1 MSVEHNQL
9 QKELHKALLKAA
21 KSAKDIGYNPH
32 VFNQMLATEG
42 GYSVAKK
49 LIHKTSTG
57 FEKLWELNRLDLST
71 EAVILQ
77 KEFRPLFTE
86 EEQEIAKTRLREFG
100 YEVDVLNIDLP
111 ELKPS
116 GRIREFNYYEDSLKA
131 KVIFEHIV
139 NGLTHR
145 ELDEAVLGL
154 DKNNSKGFQ
163 SMGILHFLGIKANY
177 KGVFEGKTLKEV
189 IVILTE
195 QEKDFEESIR
205 LLSLLDDSSLI
216 NTINS
221 DLEAEQIE
229 DGHGIEGNVKY
240 YYGKRYERDPK
251 NRILAIKKHG
261 AKCYTCGFS
270 FEEVYGER
278 GKDFI
283 EIHHIK
289 PLSTLKKAVEINP
302 ETDLVPL
309 CANCHRMVHRR
320 KDEVLSI
327 EELKEIIAKHRE

>member
-1 MSVEHNQL
+1 MSEEHKQL

-21 KSAKDIGYNPH
+21 KSAKNIGYNPH
-32 VFNQMLATEG
+32 IFNQMLATEG

-57 FEKLWELNRLDLST
+57 FEKLWKLNRLDLST

-86 EEQEIAKTRLREFG
+86 EEQEIAKTRLSEFG
-100 YEVDVLNIDLP
+100 YEVDVLST

-116 GRIREFNYYEDSLKA
+116 GRIREFNDYEDSLKA

-163 SMGILHFLGIKANY
+163 SMDILRFLGIKADY
-177 KGVFEGKTLKEV
+177 KGIFEGKELKEV
-189 IVILTE
+189 IGILTE
-195 QEKDFEESIR
+195 RGKGFEESVR
-205 LLSLLDDSSLI
+205 LLTLLDDSSLI
-216 NTINS
+216 NTIKS

-240 YYGKRYERDPK
+240 YYGKRYERVSK
-251 NRILAIKKHG
+251 NRRLAIKKHG
-261 AKCYTCGFS
+261 AKCYACGFS

-283 EIHHIK
+283 EVHHIK
-289 PLSTLKKAVEINP
+289 PLSTLEEAVEINP

-327 EELKEIIAKHRE
+327 EELKEIIVKYRQ